1 MTPPRPA
8 ALPPVE
14 GWLPPG
20 GLPIVAPTGAPTGW
34 VVPAE
39 GLPRGF
45 AQLDARGRV
54 LRIVRED
61 HGGALDPRRARA
73 VLAGLVDPTATVS
86 GPQLSFDGG
95 PTRQEWAFRVRE
107 ARGERVWHVAGDE
120 AWRAALRA
128 EPIGS

>member
-1 MTPPRPA
+1 MTPPLHA
-8 ALPPVE
+8 APPTVE

-20 GLPIVAPTGAPTGW
+20 GLPIVAPNGAPAGW
-34 VVPAE
+34 VVRAE

-54 LRIVRED
+54 LRIVREN

-73 VLAGLVDPTATVS
+73 VLGGLVDPAATVAA
-86 GPQLSFDGG
+86 PQLSFDGE
-95 PTRQEWAFRVRE
+95 PTRLVWAFRVRD
-107 ARGERVWHVAGDE
+107 AGGERVWHVVGDE